1 MRRRLSLSYFVGVF
15 FLWLLVLVFPLVAHH
30 KHPNAQS
37 TQVVSY
43 TKQEFVQ
50 KIAPT
55 AVELGKAYGVR
66 PSFIIAEASL
76 ESQFGQTLLAA
87 KYYNLFGS
95 LAQSGDAVVVLSTG
109 AANSSQTQRYHRY
122 SDWKQSLYDY
132 MEQVKAGRVGTSKSY
147 QTMVA
152 NKNTKT
158 LVKLLAEEGFSSSKT
173 YAKDMVNIVDT
184 CDLTRYD

>member
-66 PSFIIAEASL
+66 PSLLSL
-76 ESQFGQTLLAA
+76 LILL
-87 KYYNLFGS
+87 
-95 LAQSGDAVVVLSTG
+95 QS
-109 AANSSQTQRYHRY
+109 
-122 SDWKQSLYDY
+122 
-132 MEQVKAGRVGTSKSY
+132 
-147 QTMVA
+147 
-152 NKNTKT
+152 
-158 LVKLLAEEGFSSSKT
+158 
-173 YAKDMVNIVDT
+173 VNY
-184 CDLTRYD
+184 L